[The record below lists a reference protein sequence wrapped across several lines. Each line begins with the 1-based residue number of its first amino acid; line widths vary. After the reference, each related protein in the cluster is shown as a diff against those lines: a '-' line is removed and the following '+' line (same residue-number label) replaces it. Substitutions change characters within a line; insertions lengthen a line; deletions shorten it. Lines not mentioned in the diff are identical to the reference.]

1 MRVTVCRVSAFLPL
15 LALLLPSAAR
25 ADVTGR
31 VAYES
36 VPSTTSGLNYALT
49 TARPVRGARV
59 LLVDAT
65 ASSTLAET
73 ATDGNGA
80 FSLPAA
86 GGQAK
91 LVIVAQTVDPPIVVK
106 DNTDSDQIWA
116 VETAAFSGSQ
126 QFDLTIPSGWTGGG
140 YDAASRL
147 SAPFA
152 ILDAMWEAAQAFRAV
167 RSVAFPQLLVNWSPD
182 NRSESGDKAAGQIT
196 TSHWDG
202 QQLYILGKENVD
214 TDEFDSHVIV
224 HEWGHYFESF
234 LSRSDSVGGSHGS
247 GDLLDMR
254 VAFGEGWGNAVSAM
268 ALYPDS
274 VYTDTL
280 GSGQSRGFGFD
291 LEDNGGDPRPGWFSE
306 ASIQSILY
314 DIFDP
319 NDDGVDHVSLGL
331 GPIYDALA
339 GPQRSTPALT
349 SIFSFAWALGQVDP
363 GSVGGVDQLLM
374 QHSIMPVRDPFGDD
388 ETNDAGYPDNLPIY
402 RLADIGGA
410 PVTLTLH
417 GEQDWNWV
425 GQNRFVAVIG
435 NGSSVTATATTN
447 QDVSLTAVANG
458 NVLDYS
464 DRFYSGTETV
474 QFTTASGGLY
484 ILAIGGFPAGGAYT
498 CTVQVT
504 AP

>member
-1 MRVTVCRVSAFLPL
+1 
-15 LALLLPSAAR
+15 LALLGPGVAR

-31 VAYES
+31 VVYES
-36 VPSTTSGLNYALT
+36 VRSTTSGLDYAQT
-49 TARPVRGARV
+49 TQRPVRGARIF
-59 LLVDAT
+59 LVDA
-65 ASSTLAET
+65 ASNSVLAET
-73 ATDGNGA
+73 TTQGDGS
-80 FSLPAA
+80 FSLPAG

-91 LVIVAQTVDPPIVVK
+91 LVVAAQTVDPPIQVQ
-106 DNTDSDQIWA
+106 DNTDGNQVWA
-116 VETAAFSGSQ
+116 VESAPFSGSALQ
-126 QFDLTIPSGWTGGG
+126 NMVIQSGWTGAG

-147 SAPFA
+147 SGPFA
-152 ILDAMWEAAQAFRAV
+152 ILDAMWEASQAFRAV

-182 NRSESGDKAAGQIT
+182 NRPESGSRAAGQII

-202 QQLYILGKENVD
+202 QQLWILGKENVD

-234 LSRSDSVGGSHGS
+234 LSRSDSIGGSHGS

-268 ALYPDS
+268 ALFPDS
-274 VYTDTL
+274 VYTDSL
-280 GSGQSRGFGFD
+280 GSLQARGFGFD
-291 LEDNGGDPRPGWFSE
+291 LENNGNDPRPGWFSE
-306 ASIQSILY
+306 TSIQSILY

-319 NDDGVDHVSLGL
+319 NDDGADHVSLGL

-349 SIFSFAWALGQVDP
+349 SIFSFAWGLAQVAP

-374 QHSIMPVRDPFGDD
+374 QHAIMPVRDPFGDD

-402 RLADIGGA
+402 HLADVGGA

-417 GEQDWNWV
+417 GEQDENWV
-425 GQNRFVAVIG
+425 GQNRYVAVVG
-435 NGSSVTATATTN
+435 NGSSVTATATTA
-447 QDVSLTAVANG
+447 QDVSLMAIASG
-458 NVLDYS
+458 NVLDFS
-464 DRFYSGTETV
+464 DGFYSGTETV
-474 QFTTASGGLY
+474 QFTTAPDALY
-484 ILAIGGFPAGGAYT
+484 ILAIGGFPASGAYT

>member
-1 MRVTVCRVSAFLPL
+1 MRVTVCRVSALLPL

-31 VAYES
+31 VVYES
-36 VPSTTSGLNYALT
+36 VRSTTLGLDYGQT
-49 TARPVRGARV
+49 TPRPVRGARV

-65 ASSTLAET
+65 SGSTLAES
-73 ATDGNGA
+73 ATGGDGT

-91 LVIVAQTVDPPIVVK
+91 LVIVAQTVDPPIVVR
-106 DNTDSDQIWA
+106 DNTDGDQVWA
-116 VETAAFSGSQ
+116 VETSAFSGSGQ
-126 QFDLTIPSGWTGGG
+126 HDLTIPSGWTGGG

-152 ILDAMWEAAQAFRAV
+152 ILDAMWEAAQAFRVV

-182 NRSESGDKAAGQIT
+182 NRPESGNKAAGQIT
-196 TSHWDG
+196 TSHWNG

-234 LSRSDSVGGSHGS
+234 LSRSDSIGGSHGS

-268 ALYPDS
+268 ALYPDT

-280 GSGQSRGFGFD
+280 GSLQSRGFGFD
-291 LEDNGGDPRPGWFSE
+291 LEDNGNDPRPGWFSE
-306 ASIQSILY
+306 TSIQSILF

-319 NDDGVDHVSLGL
+319 NDDGADHVSLGL
-331 GPIYDALA
+331 GPIYDVMA

-374 QHSIMPVRDPFGDD
+374 QHSIMPVRDPFGDG
-388 ETNDAGYPDNLPIY
+388 ETNDAGSSDNLPIY

-417 GEQDWNWV
+417 GEQDQNWV
-425 GQNRFVAVIG
+425 GQNRYVAVVG
-435 NGSSVTATATTN
+435 NGSSVTATATTA
-447 QDVSLTAVANG
+447 QDVSLAAVASG
-458 NVLDYS
+458 NELDFS

-474 QFTTASGGLY
+474 QFATAPGALY
-484 ILAIGGFPAGGAYT
+484 ILAIGGFPASGAYT